1 MPKNRKSVQRQ
12 TRKHYRRADTRRK
25 TNACN
30 QHNPIADVPNE
41 ILFEVLSRCDN
52 KTLQNAK
59 LTCQRWYA
67 VVNESIGVSL
77 AIGQACYST
86 INQPKVA
93 FQPVEVVE
101 QVGVNDCYVGEL
113 NDFEGCPFQ
122 YPQTV
127 RKLVFDGPISNFNL
141 LTLLAP
147 LPNLS
152 HLSFHYSA
160 LENANIEYNT
170 LRSVSLKSLKLS
182 SHLVNQYYS
191 RDKAETVLLN
201 VITLLRSIHS
211 QQLQTLILD
220 LVYIRKYERDLTKAI
235 LAVLVRHKLTMKT
248 VQCYNVLKIQEPAD
262 GPPGEENSDDILMQT
277 EEQCPL
283 AKEEIVSQALHEAVN
298 IKRICYAGLRDME
311 SDMIWNYLIVSQK
324 NLQELFYMNDSRDIQ
339 STGLP
344 CLRMNGTT
352 LRKLLFHINAV
363 DETRNIIHFDCGI
376 FKTFPNLSHLLIRG
390 RQLLFQHRIDADAN
404 ITRFAMK
411 IPILRNLDL
420 IPYTVT
426 VLSLRDILVDAES
439 LSKLQACFPPHL
451 VNLRLVDA
459 GSIGAYGIKPET
471 LLELLKCTQLQEL
484 EIIRSFNKI
493 SWEVA
498 SGKDIYEEA
507 LFYRVR
513 CMWEFHGSRDPFGI
527 FCFKTLPM
535 FDYGQAENTLR
546 ANDVCE
552 VVFQ

>member
-1 MPKNRKSVQRQ
+1 MPIL
-12 TRKHYRRADTRRK
+12 Y
-25 TNACN
+25 
-30 QHNPIADVPNE
+30 E
-41 ILFEVLSRCDN
+41 ILSRCDN

-59 LTCQRWYA
+59 LTCQRWY
-67 VVNESIGVSL
+67 VVINESIGVDL
-77 AIGQACYST
+77 AIGKACYST
-86 INQPKVA
+86 INPPKVP
-93 FQPVEVVE
+93 FQAVGVVE
-101 QVGVNDCYVGEL
+101 QIGVKNCYVGEL

-122 YPQTV
+122 HPQTV
-127 RKLVFDGPISNFNL
+127 RTIVFDGPISHFNL
-141 LTLLAP
+141 LTLLVP

-152 HLSFHYSA
+152 HISFHYSA
-160 LENANIEYNT
+160 LENANIEHNT

-182 SHLVNQYYS
+182 SHLVNQYYG
-191 RDKAETVLLN
+191 REKAESVLQN
-201 VITLLRSIHS
+201 VITLLQSIQS

-220 LVYIRKYERDLTKAI
+220 LVYIRKYERELTKAI
-235 LAVLVRHKLTMKT
+235 LAVLVRHKLTLKT
-248 VQCYNVLKIQEPAD
+248 VQCYNVLRIQEPY
-262 GPPGEENSDDILMQT
+262 PPGEENPDDDTMAQIG
-277 EEQCPL
+277 ECPL
-283 AKEEIVSQALHEAVN
+283 VKEEIVCRAIHEAVN

-311 SDMIWNYLIVSQK
+311 SDAIWNQLIVSQK
-324 NLQELFYMNDSRDIQ
+324 NLQEFFYMNDSRDIQ

-352 LRKLLFHINAV
+352 LRKILFHINAV
-363 DETRNIIHFDCGI
+363 DEMRNIIHFDCGI
-376 FKTFPNLSHLLIRG
+376 FKSFPHLSHLLIRG
-390 RQLLFQHRIDADAN
+390 RQLLFQQRIDADAN

-411 IPILRNLDL
+411 IPILRNVEL
-420 IPYTVT
+420 IPNTVT

-439 LSKLQACFPPHL
+439 FSKFQACLPPHL

-459 GSIGAYGIKPET
+459 GSVGVYGIKPET
-471 LLELLKCTQLQEL
+471 LLELLKSIQLQEI
-484 EIIRSFNKI
+484 EIIRSFNKT

-513 CMWEFHGSRDPFGI
+513 CIWEFHGSRGPFGI